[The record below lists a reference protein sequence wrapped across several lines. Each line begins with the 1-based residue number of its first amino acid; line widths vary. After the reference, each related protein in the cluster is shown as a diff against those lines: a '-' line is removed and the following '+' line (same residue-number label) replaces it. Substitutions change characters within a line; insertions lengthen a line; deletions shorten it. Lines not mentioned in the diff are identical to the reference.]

1 MLSNLFKRF
10 EQYDQSFDKSKRKS
24 DQKLFKSR
32 RIIPKTEFLQ
42 VWNYKVQVASKL
54 KNEWAIRV
62 QKVFELYK
70 INPKLFLRSITFP
83 EKNIFK
89 TRCQVGILLLF
100 FFWGW
105 GGGSL
110 ISSFSSFSVIS
121 LKKFVQLMFLPHILC
136 LMGSRRLLWS
146 TVHTIIST

>member
-70 INPKLFLRSITFP
+70 INPKLFLRSITFL

-105 GGGSL
+105 GGGFL
-110 ISSFSSFSVIS
+110 NHVIFIIFRNFV
-121 LKKFVQLMFLPHILC
+121 KKIRAANVFTTYLMFN
-136 LMGSRRLLWS
+136 GF
-146 TVHTIIST
+146 T